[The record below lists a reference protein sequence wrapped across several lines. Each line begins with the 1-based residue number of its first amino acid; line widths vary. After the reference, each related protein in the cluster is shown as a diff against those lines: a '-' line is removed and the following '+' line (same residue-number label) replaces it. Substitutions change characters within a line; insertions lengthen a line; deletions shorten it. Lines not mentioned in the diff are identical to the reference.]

1 MRRRRLPQR
10 GAAGRAGGS
19 NELPRLGYANI
30 VGDIAPDYKNTDIM
44 DSQFNLSLY
53 LCQQT

>member
-10 GAAGRAGGS
+10 GAAGRAGGC

-53 LCQQT
+53 LYKQT